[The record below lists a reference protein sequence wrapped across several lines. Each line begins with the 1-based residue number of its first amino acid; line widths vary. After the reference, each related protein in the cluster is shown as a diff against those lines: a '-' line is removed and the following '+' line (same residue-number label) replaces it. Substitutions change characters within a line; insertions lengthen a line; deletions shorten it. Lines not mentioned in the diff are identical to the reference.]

1 MLIAK
6 TLSATSR
13 QLVRKV
19 GALGAIRGKHSVPDL
34 DYDYNEL
41 EPVIS
46 AKIMQLHHDKH
57 HATYVA
63 NLNVAEEKLE
73 EAKSRNDLAGEVALQ
88 PAINFNGGGH

>member
-1 MLIAK
+1 MR
-6 TLSATSR
+6 TLFARTAQTTARRAVATTS
-13 QLVRKV
+13 
-19 GALGAIRGKHSVPDL
+19 IRSKHTVPDL

-63 NLNVAEEKLE
+63 NLNAAEEKLH
-73 EAKSRNDLAGEVALQ
+73 EAQAKGDVAAQVALQ